1 MADKNEIISS
11 EITKINIPSTIP
23 STIND
28 YNYLTELI
36 ISNKTNCSID
46 DMIESKCS
54 LSFSN
59 GNITDIYN
67 QIKSQIKSNKS
78 MIISTEKITFQIS
91 PLKEQ
96 KSNNNPNVSSIDLG
110 DCEEK
115 IKQTRGLTEEDDL
128 IIYKIDIKSE
138 DLSTTYVQ
146 YEIYDPRNY
155 SYISLDICEGLFINV
170 YTPVTLKESTESLF
184 NRMSGSGYDLFNLND
199 SFYNDICS
207 TYTTKDGTD
216 LTLLDRKNLIY
227 DNNAN
232 ISMCQE
238 GCTLLNY
245 NATLKKANCD
255 CKVQTEETKT
265 NVNEVDFNKKDIAS
279 SFYKTLTNSNF
290 LVLKCYKLVFSKKGQ
305 KNNIGSY
312 IMSGINFIFI
322 VLLFILIFKGKDRIN
337 RYIHLLL
344 NQKLLMNEEEK
355 QIFGKNN
362 VIISDKIKTKKFN
375 NDKNNESKNKI
386 NENKN
391 NKINSKKES
400 NKQKNKQDKKSK
412 SRKPDNKKGSKNK
425 NKSKSKNKN
434 YPPKKTKIK
443 SGLQSSL
450 LSTNKS
456 LSKQSP
462 KLSQIN
468 IILNNKDGTRKK
480 INKFGNKVKYDKFSV
495 QTIKDEEKNSMNKLN
510 DEELNELYYELAIE
524 LDKRTYFQYY
534 TSLLKKKHLILFAF
548 CPSDDYN
555 IPSIKI
561 STLLL
566 GFSLYFTIN
575 GFFFSD
581 ETMNKINEDKGAFN
595 FLFQIPQILYSTLIC
610 AVINMVIKRLSLT
623 EKQILLIKQQK
634 GYKEAEKKS
643 KEIKCCLKAKLIIF
657 FVISFLLMLFFW
669 YFISCFCA
677 VYKNT
682 QWILIKD
689 TLISFG
695 LSMLYPFGL
704 NLLPGM
710 FRIPALRAKN
720 KNMKYLYQFSGFV
733 ALI

>member
-23 STIND
+23 SSIND

-96 KSNNNPNVSSIDLG
+96 KSNNNPNISSIDLG

-115 IKQTRGLTEEDDL
+115 IKQTRGLTDEDDL

-170 YTPVTLKESTESLF
+170 YAPVTLKESTESLF

-265 NVNEVDFNKKDIAS
+265 NVDEIEFNKKEMFS

-305 KNNIGSY
+305 NNNIGSY
-312 IMSGINFIFI
+312 IMSAMTLIFI
-322 VLLFILIFKGKDRIN
+322 VLLFIFSFKDHEKIN
-337 RYIHLLL
+337 NYIELLL
-344 NQKLLMNEEEK
+344 NRKFFYKSDVSKLSSKDVMITDKLRNKNINEK
-355 QIFGKNN
+355 
-362 VIISDKIKTKKFN
+362 
-375 NDKNNESKNKI
+375 KNKP
-386 NENKN
+386 NKN
-391 NKINSKKES
+391 KKEKSKK
-400 NKQKNKQDKKSK
+400 KDKS
-412 SRKPDNKKGSKNK
+412 PNKKGNK
-425 NKSKSKNKN
+425 KRSKSKNKTKN
-434 YPPKKTKIK
+434 YPPKKQNKKVQIQN
-443 SGLQSSL
+443 SVLSSAKCIN
-450 LSTNKS
+450 NKS
-456 LSKQSP
+456 SKMH
-462 KLSQIN
+462 QIN
-468 IILNNKDGTRKK
+468 IILNNPNEKTTTKIESNLNLKAKK
-480 INKFGNKVKYDKFSV
+480 FRYKYYNDTK
-495 QTIKDEEKNSMNKLN
+495 ENEKNNINKLN
-510 DEELNELYYELAIE
+510 DEELNDLYYELALE

-534 TSLLKKKHLILFAF
+534 ASLLKKKHLIFFAF

-555 IPSIKI
+555 LPAIKI
-561 STLLL
+561 SLLIL
-566 GFSLYFTIN
+566 SFSLYFTIN

-581 ETMNKINEDKGAFN
+581 ETMNKINEDKGVFN
-595 FLFQIPQILYSTLIC
+595 FLYQIPQILYSTLIC
-610 AVINMVIKRLSLT
+610 AVINMILKTLSLT
-623 EKQILLIKQQK
+623 EKQILVIKREK
-634 GYKEAEKKS
+634 NYKEAEKKS
-643 KEIKCCLKAKLIIF
+643 KKIKSCLIMKLIIF

-682 QWILIKD
+682 QVILIKD
-689 TLISFG
+689 TLISFL

-710 FRIPALRAKN
+710 FRIPALRAIN
-720 KNMKYLYQFSGFV
+720 KDKKYLYQCSKLV